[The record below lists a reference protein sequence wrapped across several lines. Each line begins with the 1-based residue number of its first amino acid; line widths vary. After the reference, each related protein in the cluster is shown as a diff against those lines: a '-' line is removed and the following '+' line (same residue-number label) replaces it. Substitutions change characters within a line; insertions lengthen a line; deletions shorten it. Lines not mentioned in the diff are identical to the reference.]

1 MSNAWPAEPTLLMHF
16 GKADMTP
23 VQRARA
29 LQEIAVWALGI
40 VLGIA
45 FYWGTK

>member
-1 MSNAWPAEPTLLMHF
+1 
-16 GKADMTP
+16 MTP
-23 VQRARA
+23 GQRTRA
-29 LQEIAVWALGI
+29 FVEIATLMLFGI

>member
-1 MSNAWPAEPTLLMHF
+1 
-16 GKADMTP
+16 MTP
-23 VQRARA
+23 GQRTHA

-45 FYWGTK
+45 FYWGIK